1 MEEQKTKVVEINPQ
15 KAKEERPQKLSYEQL
30 EQVAHQLSEQVNQ
43 LHTNLQKAT
52 LTNIFKRLDYLFK
65 VLENHSIFSQEF
77 TDKCV
82 KEIEELMTIPEED
95 KSENNEQA

>member
-1 MEEQKTKVVEINPQ
+1 MEEQKTKVVEMNSQ
-15 KAKEERPQKLSYEQL
+15 KTKEERPQKLSYEQL

-65 VLENHSIFSQEF
+65 VLENHTMFSQEF
-77 TDKCV
+77 IDKCV

-95 KSENNEQA
+95 SENNEQA